1 MVYLIQFDLVLI
13 PLAFRTLS
21 ADRSSMRDDVLS
33 LVYIMMAVIGGWVNA
48 QGQWVKDFSY
58 SKVVNLPLF
67 AWTFTASG
75 VSWYSVGMFDD
86 ILGTVMII
94 TGLIMFRRHS
104 QIDLRI
110 VRNFLFFI
118 PFLAAYFVMDFANVY
133 LFLSYY
139 YGSLSI
145 TLYGEIWNTVLY
157 FGMLPM
163 LILSCIIILSADRS
177 SMARSGNV

>member
-1 MVYLIQFDLVLI
+1 
-13 PLAFRTLS
+13 
-21 ADRSSMRDDVLS
+21 MRDDVLS

-67 AWTFTASG
+67 AWRFTSTG

-86 ILGTVMII
+86 ILGTLMVIA
-94 TGLIMFRRHS
+94 GLIMFRRHS
-104 QIDLRI
+104 QINLRI
-110 VRNFLFFI
+110 VGNFLLFI
-118 PFLAAYFVMDFANVY
+118 PFLAAYFVMDGVNAY

-145 TLYGEIWNTVLY
+145 ALYGEIWNTVLY

-163 LILSCIIILSADRS
+163 LILSCVIILAADRS
-177 SMARSGNV
+177 SLVQSGNV

>member
-1 MVYLIQFDLVLI
+1 
-13 PLAFRTLS
+13 
-21 ADRSSMRDDVLS
+21 MREDVLS
-33 LVYIMMAVIGGWVNA
+33 LFYIMMAVIGGWVNA

-58 SKVVNLPLF
+58 SRVVNLPLF
-67 AWTFTASG
+67 AWTFTSTG

-86 ILGTVMII
+86 LLGTVMII
-94 TGLIMFRRHS
+94 AGLIMFRRHS
-104 QIDLRI
+104 QINLRI
-110 VRNFLFFI
+110 VGNFLLFI
-118 PFLAAYFVMDFANVY
+118 PFLAAYFVMDGVNAY

-163 LILSCIIILSADRS
+163 LILSCMIILAADRS
-177 SMARSGNV
+177 SLVRSGNV